1 MTAPAVAPACTLVLF
16 GAAGDLVK
24 RLLVPS
30 IYDLMVS
37 GVLDPDFRIIG
48 IDRAELT
55 DETWR
60 QNLYDALHQMAADP
74 AAEFNAGSIREDVWR
89 DLSGRLSYQHGD
101 VTQDATYQA
110 LAARVHGSAIFY
122 CAVAGRFF
130 GPIADGLGK
139 ADLLQENAG
148 DFRRLVVEKPFGD
161 DLASARALDA
171 KILGWAQE
179 HQIYRIDHFL
189 GKETVQAIMA
199 LRFAN
204 RIFEPLWSA
213 EHLDH
218 VQITA
223 AEVLGVEGRGS
234 FYERTGALR
243 DMVPNHLFQV
253 LAMVA
258 MEPPKDL
265 GERAVRD
272 AKGRVLAAVQPVK
285 PLDMVRGQYAAGT
298 VNGAPRVGYREE
310 PGVDPNSPIETYAA
324 LRLEIAT
331 PRWQGVPFY
340 LRTGKRLSAHRTEIV
355 LQFKPSAHSIFGG
368 QPEANRLSL
377 HIDGDKGLRTDFQ
390 IKAPGPGMALAPVAE
405 TFMHDDFFEHVPNIG
420 YESLLYACMMGD
432 ASLFQRA
439 DAIEAPWVSV
449 EPVLEAW
456 KTGEPE
462 LYAAGSAGPASADA
476 LLARDGRAWA
486 SLQPQPD
493 AKAGRRMA
501 DGTKAG

>member
-1 MTAPAVAPACTLVLF
+1 MTAPTVAPVCTLVLF

-24 RLLVPS
+24 RLLIPS

-37 GVLDPDFRIIG
+37 GVLDPAFRIIG
-48 IDRAELT
+48 VDRAELD
-55 DETWR
+55 DEAWR
-60 QNLYDALHQMAADP
+60 RSLNDALHQMAADP
-74 AAEFNAGSIREDVWR
+74 AAEFNAGTIREDTWQ
-89 DLSGRLSYQHGD
+89 DLGGRLSYQRGD
-101 VTQDATYQA
+101 ITLDATYQA
-110 LAARVHGSAIFY
+110 LASRITGSAIFY

-139 ADLLQENAG
+139 AGLLQETPMA
-148 DFRRLVVEKPFGD
+148 FRRLVVEKPFGD
-161 DLASARALDA
+161 DLASARALDD
-171 KILGWAQE
+171 KILGWAKE
-179 HQIYRIDHFL
+179 PQIYRIDHFL
-189 GKETVQAIMA
+189 GKETVQAILA

-204 RIFEPLWSA
+204 RIFEPLWSS

-234 FYERTGALR
+234 FYERAGALR
-243 DMVPNHLFQV
+243 DMVPNHLFQI

-265 GERAVRD
+265 GEQAVRD
-272 AKGRVLAAVQPVK
+272 AKGEVLKAVNPVK
-285 PLDMVRGQYAAGT
+285 PQNMVRGQYAAGS
-298 VNGAPRVGYREE
+298 VNGTPRVAYREE
-310 PGVDPNSPIETYAA
+310 PGVDPHSRTETYAA
-324 LRLEIAT
+324 IRIDIAT
-331 PRWQGVPFY
+331 PRWDGVPFY
-340 LRTGKRLSAHRTEIV
+340 LRTGKRLTAHRTEIV
-355 LQFKPSAHSIFGG
+355 LQFKPSAHPIFGG
-368 QPEANRLSL
+368 RHEANRLSL

-405 TFMHDDFFEHVPNIG
+405 TFKHDDFFEHVPNIG

-439 DAIEAPWVSV
+439 DAIEAPWSSV

-462 LYAAGSAGPASADA
+462 LYPAGSAGPASADA

-486 SLQPQPD
+486 SLLPEPD
-493 AKAGRRMA
+493 GRAGRRMA
-501 DGTKAG
+501 VGTAA

>member
-1 MTAPAVAPACTLVLF
+1 MTAPAIAPACTLVLF

-30 IYDLMVS
+30 LYDLAVS
-37 GVLDPDFRIIG
+37 GVLSPEFRIVG
-48 IDRAELT
+48 VDRAELS
-55 DETWR
+55 DESWR
-60 QNLYDALHQMAADP
+60 QGLNEALHQMAADP
-74 AAEFNAGSIREDVWR
+74 AAEFNAGTIREDVWQ
-89 DLSGRLSYQHGD
+89 DLSGRLSYLRGD
-101 VTQDATYQA
+101 VTQDETFQT
-110 LAARVHGSAIFY
+110 LAKRVQGSAIFY

-130 GPIADGLGK
+130 APIAEGLGK
-139 ADLLQENAG
+139 AGLLQQSGET
-148 DFRRLVVEKPFGD
+148 FRRLVVEKPFGD

-171 KILGWAQE
+171 KLLSLAQE
-179 HQIYRIDHFL
+179 DQIYRIDHFL

-234 FYERTGALR
+234 FYERAGALR

-253 LAMVA
+253 MAMVA
-258 MEPPKDL
+258 MEPPADL
-265 GERAVRD
+265 GARAVHD
-272 AKGRVLAAVQPVK
+272 AKGRVLGAVQPVK
-285 PLDMVRGQYAAGT
+285 PRDMVRGQYAAGT
-298 VNGAPRVGYREE
+298 VNGEARVGYREE
-310 PGVDPNSPIETYAA
+310 PGVDPQSRIETYAA
-324 LRLEIAT
+324 IKLDIDT
-331 PRWQGVPFY
+331 PRWKGVPFY
-340 LRTGKRLSAHRTEIV
+340 LRTGKRLTAHRTEIV
-355 LQFKPSAHSIFGG
+355 LQFKPSAYGIFGAA
-368 QPEANRLSL
+368 PDANRLML
-377 HIDGDKGLRTDFQ
+377 HIDGDKGLRTEFQ
-390 IKAPGPGMALAPVAE
+390 IKAPGPGMALSPVAE
-405 TFMHDDFFEHVPNIG
+405 SFKHDDFFEHVPNIG

-439 DAIEAPWVSV
+439 DAIEAPWAAV

-462 LYAAGSAGPASADA
+462 LYPAGSAGPNGADD

-486 SLQPQPD
+486 PLQPPAD
-493 AKAGRRMA
+493 ARAGRRLA
-501 DGTKAG
+501 DGGAA